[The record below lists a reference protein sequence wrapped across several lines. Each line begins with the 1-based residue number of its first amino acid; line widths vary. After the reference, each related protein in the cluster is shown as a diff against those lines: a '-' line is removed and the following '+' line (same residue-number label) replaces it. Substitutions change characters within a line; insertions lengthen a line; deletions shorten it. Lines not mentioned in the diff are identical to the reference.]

1 MSQTTDLKEF
11 ARRADEAENLLSTL
25 QAQIDYLK
33 TIGDSQAQKR
43 RNNQKQDSSLT
54 KVEDVEDL
62 ILKELAE
69 EKSVDSRDFAR
80 KYNLTSNDVY
90 GVIQALEAENYVNK
104 KQKTT
109 QPKTTV
115 SNEGIKFIENGS
127 PEVQLFN
134 ILMNESSKEISID
147 SIKRDGLLSDNKM
160 FQIAKNKGCK
170 NKWIK
175 IDKKQNLII
184 KLVCYY
190 LFYFI
195 LFFPEISFSNYWII
209 F

>member
-1 MSQTTDLKEF
+1 MSNVKDTKDLQEF

-33 TIGDSQAQKR
+33 SIGESQGHQLQKSQ
-43 RNNQKQDSSLT
+43 NNQKQDSSTT

-62 ILKELAE
+62 ILKELSE
-69 EKSVDSRDFAR
+69 EKSIDSRDFGR

-90 GVIQALEAENYVNK
+90 GAIQALEAEDYVNK

-115 SNEGIKFIENGS
+115 SNEGKKFIENGS
-127 PEVQLFN
+127 PEVQLLN
-134 ILMNESSKEISID
+134 ILLKESSKEVSRD
-147 SIKRDGLLSDNKM
+147 SIKRDGILSNDKM
-160 FQIAKNKGCK
+160 YQIAQNKACR

-175 IDKKQNLII
+175 VDKKQNLII
-184 KLVCYY
+184 KLVCY
-190 LFYFI
+190 
-195 LFFPEISFSNYWII
+195 FFQKFLE
-209 F
+209 